1 VDADRMGMCAG
12 GRPRRRVFFET
23 ELKIGVHARVVGS
36 ARCADLAR
44 VQRAS
49 GRVPERTPAKVPSA
63 PDTARGHRSAMP
75 LPRMAFGLKRHQSE
89 LVGRREKN
97 LNINHTLGGVKLLS
111 SLFAGIYKI

>member
-1 VDADRMGMCAG
+1 MLCRFPPPVDADRMRMCAG
-12 GRPRRRVFFET
+12 GRPRRRGFFET

-89 LVGRREKN
+89 SVGRSEKPE
-97 LNINHTLGGVKLLS
+97 H
-111 SLFAGIYKI
+111 

>member
-1 VDADRMGMCAG
+1 M
-12 GRPRRRVFFET
+12 
-23 ELKIGVHARVVGS
+23 
-36 ARCADLAR
+36 
-44 VQRAS
+44 
-49 GRVPERTPAKVPSA
+49 
-63 PDTARGHRSAMP
+63 ARGHRSAMP